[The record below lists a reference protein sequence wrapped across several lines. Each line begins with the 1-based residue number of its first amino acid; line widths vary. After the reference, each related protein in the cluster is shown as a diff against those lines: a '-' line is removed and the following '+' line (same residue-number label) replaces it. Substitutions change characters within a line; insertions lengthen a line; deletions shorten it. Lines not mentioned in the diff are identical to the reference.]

1 MIIDLLGFTA
11 TALVLTGYALN
22 SQQRY
27 QQVAMVWI
35 LGDALWVWYD
45 LLIDNI
51 PHIALSACIIVL
63 NVRAIWRL
71 KRRYTHIAKRMR
83 AGSGSGK

>member
-1 MIIDLLGFTA
+1 MIIDLLGFAA

-22 SQQRY
+22 SQQRL
-27 QQVAMVWI
+27 QLAAMVWI

-51 PHIALSACIIVL
+51 PHIALSACIVVL

-71 KRRYTHIAKRMR
+71 QRRRRKRSRRVY
-83 AGSGSGK
+83 